1 MVLFSLEQNLG
12 VGGGVG
18 GFVKML
24 LLLLLLLLQHQEY
37 AEYLSLWVW
46 LICLSN
52 KLSKPCTLRSEF
64 RHRCLFL
71 DSALCAHI
79 STSYA

>member
-1 MVLFSLEQNLG
+1 MVLFSLEQSYG
-12 VGGGVG
+12 VDEGVG

-24 LLLLLLLLQHQEY
+24 LLLQGY

-52 KLSKPCTLRSEF
+52 KLSNSEV
-64 RHRCLFL
+64 R
-71 DSALCAHI
+71 I
-79 STSYA
+79 QT

>member
-24 LLLLLLLLQHQEY
+24 LVLLLLRQEY

-52 KLSKPCTLRSEF
+52 KLSMPCTLRSEF

>member
-1 MVLFSLEQNLG
+1 MVLFSLEQSYG
-12 VGGGVG
+12 VDEDVG

-24 LLLLLLLLQHQEY
+24 LLLLLLQEY

-52 KLSKPCTLRSEF
+52 KLSNSEV
-64 RHRCLFL
+64 R
-71 DSALCAHI
+71 I
-79 STSYA
+79 QT